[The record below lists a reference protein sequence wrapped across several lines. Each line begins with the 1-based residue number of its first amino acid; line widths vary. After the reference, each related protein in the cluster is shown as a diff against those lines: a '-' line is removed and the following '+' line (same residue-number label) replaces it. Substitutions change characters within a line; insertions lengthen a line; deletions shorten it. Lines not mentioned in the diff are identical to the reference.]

1 MVLVDERGG
10 DGKVNAEPVG
20 RPTRAERLA
29 NLSRGELVRSCIL
42 EGGAREVW
50 RRVDLKL
57 DVRMTR
63 GTLGFDLTARISVSL
78 YDEQG
83 WYGYICTGA
92 SLDFCTGHC
101 L

>member
-29 NLSRGELVRSCIL
+29 NLSRGELVRSCIF

-50 RRVDLKL
+50 RRVDFKL

-63 GTLGFDLTARISVSL
+63 GTFGFDLTGQTSVSWC
-78 YDEQG
+78 DEQA
-83 WYGYICTGA
+83 WYG
-92 SLDFCTGHC
+92 
-101 L
+101 